1 MSQFYTASFFSQA
14 AAGYH
19 PTSTFG
25 LIHFAM
31 KQERFIVY
39 MVDDDADDLEIL
51 SEAFEAS
58 GCASEIK
65 CFISGIE
72 LLHLMQSRKIEIPD
86 IIIMD
91 HYLSANDQADMP
103 GIIRSEK
110 QNDNITL
117 VVYSSSLSPV
127 RIEQLLQRGVDLC
140 RHKGNSME
148 GLKVDVEAFCEA
160 IKNKKQTITE

>member
-1 MSQFYTASFFSQA
+1 
-14 AAGYH
+14 
-19 PTSTFG
+19 
-25 LIHFAM
+25 M
-31 KQERFIVY
+31 KKEKFIVY
-39 MVDDDADDLEIL
+39 VVDDDADDLEIL

-65 CFISGIE
+65 CFISGHE
-72 LLHLMQSRKIEIPD
+72 LLDLMKLRKVEIPD

-91 HYLSANDQADMP
+91 HYLSIQDETDMP

-110 QNDNITL
+110 NNDNITL
-117 VVYSSSLSPV
+117 AVYSSSLSPA
-127 RIEQLLQRGVDLC
+127 RIEQLLQKGVDLC

-160 IKNKKQTITE
+160 IKNKQQTINQ

>member
-1 MSQFYTASFFSQA
+1 
-14 AAGYH
+14 
-19 PTSTFG
+19 
-25 LIHFAM
+25 M
-31 KQERFIVY
+31 KKEKFIVY

-58 GCASEIK
+58 GCSSEIK
-65 CFISGIE
+65 CFTSGHE
-72 LLHLMQSRKIEIPD
+72 LLDLMKLRKVEMPD

-91 HYLSANDQADMP
+91 HYLSIQDETDMP

>member
-1 MSQFYTASFFSQA
+1 
-14 AAGYH
+14 
-19 PTSTFG
+19 
-25 LIHFAM
+25 
-31 KQERFIVY
+31 

-72 LLHLMQSRKIEIPD
+72 LLNLMQSRKIEIPD

-110 QNDNITL
+110 KNDNITL
-117 VVYSSSLSPV
+117 AVYSSSLSPV
-127 RIEQLLQRGVDLC
+127 RIEQLSRKGVDLC
-140 RHKGNSME
+140 RHKGSSME
-148 GLKVDVEAFCEA
+148 QLKLDVEAFCAA